1 MFYYILKICKILISK
16 WLKRTSGMCGKS
28 FVETEGRKAVRK
40 IEKLLKISISLLEV
54 KILRDD

>member
-16 WLKRTSGMCGKS
+16 WLKRTSGLCGKS

-40 IEKLLKISISLLEV
+40 IEKLLKISMSLLEV
-54 KILRDD
+54 KI

>member
-1 MFYYILKICKILISK
+1 
-16 WLKRTSGMCGKS
+16 MCGRS

-54 KILRDD
+54 KILRDG